1 MPHFRVAESRA
12 QHYSSV
18 MSRAFIKE
26 SDESAQSLPERA
38 ISPHPNLVT
47 ADGLRKIEGQ
57 VRELET
63 AREAARQDPDT
74 SVLARI
80 ERDLRYWNQRRATAR
95 VVAPPATLD
104 RVRFGVRVKLH
115 LKDGREFTFRL
126 VGEDEADPAAG
137 LLSWVS
143 PVADALM
150 NQAVGDEVEL
160 MGQRAEIVALD

>member
-1 MPHFRVAESRA
+1 
-12 QHYSSV
+12 

-38 ISPHPNLVT
+38 ISQQPNLVT
-47 ADGLRKIEGQ
+47 ADGLKKIETQ
-57 VRELET
+57 VRELES
-63 AREAARQDPDT
+63 AREAARKESDT
-74 SVLARI
+74 ALVARI
-80 ERDLRYWNQRRATAR
+80 ERDLRYWTRRRATAR
-95 VVAPPATLD
+95 VVPPPAKLD
-104 RVRFGVRVKLH
+104 RVRFGVRVSLH
-115 LKDGREFTFRL
+115 FKDGRKLAFRL